1 MDSTHSN
8 ECSDFCLTI
17 DGSMTIG
24 FVNELEGRILDAMRQ
39 YKHFEV
45 DLSGVREI
53 DLCGIHL
60 IRLLQTVGDKN
71 VDFIATS
78 PIVDRAVSG
87 LPGIGN
93 LARRQIPAYRTVM

>member
-1 MDSTHSN
+1 
-8 ECSDFCLTI
+8 
-17 DGSMTIG
+17 MTIS
-24 FVNELEGRILDAMRQ
+24 FVNELEDRIIDAMRQ

-60 IRLLQTVGDKN
+60 LRLLQTVGDKN

-78 PIVDRAVSG
+78 PIVDRAVRG
-87 LPGIGN
+87 LPGIES
-93 LARRQIPAYRTVM
+93 LARRPVPAYQMAM